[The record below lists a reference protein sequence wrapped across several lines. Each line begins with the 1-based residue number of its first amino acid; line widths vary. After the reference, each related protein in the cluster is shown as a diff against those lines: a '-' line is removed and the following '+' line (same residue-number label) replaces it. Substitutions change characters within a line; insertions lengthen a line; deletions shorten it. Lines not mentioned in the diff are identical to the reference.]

1 MFYPSLKQKG
11 ATASSEVVSAI
22 VSLTVAE
29 SKRLIAKGVAALP
42 EVQQAMKSGRIVI
55 ARGSTNAFV
64 AEEVLGRTIEAKAN
78 YAAGLIAEGRLG
90 INGRRQMMEPYAI
103 RDGQPVP
110 LSIPEILK
118 EFKASDVFIKGA
130 NAIDLNGYAG
140 VLLGGEES
148 GTIGMALPTVTARG
162 SHLIVPAGLEKLIPS
177 VIEAANRCGLNRY
190 KYGTGTRVGFM
201 PVVTG
206 KVVTEIQA
214 LEVLTGVSAFHVSS
228 GGIAGS
234 EGGVVL
240 VLEGSEDEVDRAWQ
254 LVSSIKGEAPVAKPL
269 PALKV
274 EA

>member
-1 MFYPSLKQKG
+1 MFSPSVKQRE
-11 ATASSEVVSAI
+11 AASSGEAVSAI

-64 AEEVLGRTIEAKAN
+64 AEEVLGMTIDAKAN

-90 INGRRQMMEPYAI
+90 INGRRQMMEPYAL

-118 EFKASDVFIKGA
+118 EFKAGDVFIKGA

-140 VLLGGEES
+140 VLLGGEDS

-162 SHLIVPAGLEKLIPS
+162 SHLIVPAGLETLIPS
-177 VIEAANRCGLNRY
+177 AV
-190 KYGTGTRVGFM
+190 
-201 PVVTG
+201 
-206 KVVTEIQA
+206 
-214 LEVLTGVSAFHVSS
+214 
-228 GGIAGS
+228 
-234 EGGVVL
+234 
-240 VLEGSEDEVDRAWQ
+240 
-254 LVSSIKGEAPVAKPL
+254 
-269 PALKV
+269 
-274 EA
+274 